1 MASFFEN
8 LPKIFSGFGRKQASI
23 AAIDFGGSSVKVIQM
38 RKERGRIILETYGE
52 ISTGPY
58 AGLAVGQAASLSPD
72 RMAALLVDLFKESNI
87 TAQVGAMAIPL
98 RSSLLLTI
106 EIPDLGSSVRLEQVI
121 PIEARKYIPVPI
133 TEVALDWWVIPKGR
147 NERDVS
153 PQIDNKGDKLVEN
166 NIEVLIAAVHRDL
179 LKQYQDLGPK
189 LNLNLN
195 FFEIET
201 FSTIRSVLKND
212 LAPKVILDLGATA
225 TKMTIVDYGVI
236 RLSHTI
242 GKGGQ
247 DVTMAIARSLSVP
260 FAKAEEI
267 KRKIGLSDRLGG
279 EEIAGTVSP
288 TVDYIFS
295 EVNRIML
302 EYEKKHKRAIDKVIL
317 VGAAS
322 ALQGLPEIASKHLSV
337 PIVRGNPF
345 AKIEAPA
352 FLEPTLAEVGPSFA
366 PAIGLALRQL
376 QDL

>member
-1 MASFFEN
+1 
-8 LPKIFSGFGRKQASI
+8 
-23 AAIDFGGSSVKVIQM
+23 
-38 RKERGRIILETYGE
+38 
-52 ISTGPY
+52 
-58 AGLAVGQAASLSPD
+58 
-72 RMAALLVDLFKESNI
+72 
-87 TAQVGAMAIPL
+87 
-98 RSSLLLTI
+98 LLTI
-106 EIPDLGSSVRLEQVI
+106 EIPDLGSSVRLDQVI
-121 PIEARKYIPVPI
+121 PIEARKYVPVPI

-147 NERDVS
+147 NDKQNLDTGAAGE
-153 PQIDNKGDKLVEN
+153 KLVEN
-166 NIEVLIAAVHRDL
+166 NLEVLIAAVHRDL
-179 LKQYQDLGPK
+179 LKQYQTLGQT

-212 LAPKVILDLGATA
+212 LAPKVILDMGAA
-225 TKMTIVDYGVI
+225 STKMTIVDYGVI

-247 DVTMAIARSLSVP
+247 DITVSIARSLSVP

-267 KRKIGLSDRLGG
+267 KRKVGLSNRLGG
-279 EEIAGTVSP
+279 EEITNTVSP

-302 EYEKKHKRAIDKVIL
+302 EYEKKHKRAVDKAIL

-322 ALQGLPEIASKHLSV
+322 SLQGLLEIATKHLSV

-345 AKIEAPA
+345 TKIEAPA
-352 FLEPTLAEVGPSFA
+352 FLTPTLEEVGPSFA
-366 PAIGLALRQL
+366 PAIGLALREL